1 MSEKQERFSRMGDG
15 ISIVESIIR
24 DRDIGNDW
32 YMGVD
37 YDIVNNPGTQDMG
50 TKRVPMS
57 RIALL
62 TESGLLPASMLPHTV
77 TSMVEGDMQYDSATK
92 QWTFTASNG
101 DVYGCPK
108 PAGKTPDESV
118 VYVDNTPSGEDYYQY
133 MFVPAKTPT
142 ETDIGTFYCLPSPYM
157 LVDGNA
163 THIHDDPDE
172 YTRTVNIVTAKSDTL
187 SSDIEDKSTAIQV
200 ITDPETGATVLTHT
214 LYSNKE
220 QVAGVDV
227 AQAPKFGE
235 EFSVPYIVANNSGHV
250 TTALTSTVTMPATP
264 ASATDAGL
272 VVIGTEDPQ
281 PVGTVAAPGSSTITI
296 GEVTYPLVAAANHVH
311 TAKTF
316 TIKNDG
322 NGSTTT
328 YNGSAD
334 VTFDLNSLV
343 GANLPSAEPTE
354 DSVLMYDGNSLVW
367 TPATDIVTV
376 HFAMAHGRA
385 RTVSDNSS
393 TATFGDLTVDSSVGG
408 LGVSGEYF
416 TGLLAGHVY
425 TVSFVIA
432 LHNDGPVAYYEN
444 SSVRGY
450 NGAAGIAG
458 TNVYFNVDGSRTGTQ
473 YVNGSY
479 TFKHTDATGNA
490 GKHRI
495 ELNSDTAGVFEHG
508 KWEATLVQCQIA
520 ELK

>member
-15 ISIVESIIR
+15 ASIVDSIIR

-57 RIALL
+57 RVALL

-77 TSMVEGDMQYDSATK
+77 TSMVEGDMQYDSTTK

-108 PAGKTPDESV
+108 PAGKMPDESV

-142 ETDIGTFYCLPSPYM
+142 ATDIGTFYCLPSPYM

-172 YTRTVNIVTAKSDTL
+172 YTRTVNVVTSKSDTL
-187 SSDIEDKSTAIQV
+187 SSYIEDKNTAIQL
-200 ITDPETGATVLTHT
+200 ITDRETGATSLTHT
-214 LYSNKE
+214 LYSNEE
-220 QVAGVDV
+220 QVAGFDG
-227 AQAPKFGE
+227 AQAPDFGE
-235 EFSVPYIVANNSGHV
+235 EFSVPYIVANNSGHI
-250 TTALTSTVTMPATP
+250 TTAWTSTVTMPDTP
-264 ASATDAGL
+264 ASSTKAGL
-272 VVIGTEDPQ
+272 VAIGTADPQ
-281 PVGTVAAPGSSTITI
+281 PIGMDASPGSSAITI
-296 GEVTYPLVAAANHVH
+296 DGVTYPLVAAADHSH
-311 TAKTF
+311 MAKTF
-316 TIKNDG
+316 TIRNDG
-322 NGSTTT
+322 NGTTTT

-334 VTFDLNSLV
+334 ATFNLNTLV
-343 GANLPSAEPTE
+343 GATLPSAAPTK
-354 DSVLMYDGNSLVW
+354 DSVLMYDGNALVW
-367 TPATDIVTV
+367 ASATDIVTV
-376 HFAMAHGRA
+376 QFAMAHGGA
-385 RTVSDNSS
+385 RTVSTSS
-393 TATFGDLTVDSSVGG
+393 ATTTFGNLTVDSSVGG

-432 LHNDGPVAYYEN
+432 LKNSAPVAYYEN

-458 TNVYFNVDGSRTGTQ
+458 TNVYFNVDGSRIGTQ
-473 YVNGSY
+473 FVNGSY
-479 TFKHTDATGNA
+479 TFKHTDASGNA

-495 ELNSDTAGVFEHG
+495 ELNSDTTGVFEHG
-508 KWEATLVQCQIA
+508 TWEATLVQCQIT